1 MKNTLF
7 RWLDNIENAF
17 AVLACILLLFATF
30 SIGAQVISRTFFDY
44 PLLWVDEVNAYILVY
59 LPFLAG
65 AWLARS
71 SGHIAV
77 DMIEGMLSP
86 RMRAYNDMLVAL
98 IGIAVSAVLFWYG
111 TLVSIDHYVRDIR
124 SMSVIAIPKL
134 YVIVIIPIG
143 SLLLALEFARKLYL
157 AACSRKTQD
166 GDIDISPDSPSLF
179 IKEQAIKEG

>member
-1 MKNTLF
+1 MKTTLF

-17 AVLACILLLFATF
+17 AFLACILLLFATF
-30 SIGAQVISRTFFDY
+30 SIGAQVISRTFFNY

-77 DMIEGMLSP
+77 DIIESMLSP
-86 RMRAYNDMLVAL
+86 RMRAYNDMLVAI
-98 IGIAVSAVLFWYG
+98 IGIGVSAVLCWYG
-111 TLVSIDHYVRDIR
+111 TVVSIDHYVRDIR

-143 SLLLALEFARKLYL
+143 CLLLVLEFARKLYQAIL
-157 AACSRKTQD
+157 ARKTQD
-166 GDIDISPDSPSLF
+166 EAENAAESPSLF
-179 IKEQAIKEG
+179 TKDQVIKEG